1 MSVPTIP
8 LRLLARLRTSRIGLR
23 VLAFNLLVL
32 VLPVAGIL
40 YLDTYESQLLETQ
53 ERGMVEQ
60 GRVLAAVL
68 GGGPLTSDA
77 AAAALSRLVVEN
89 ESRYRGFGP
98 DGDLLADS
106 RRVLLAPADRPA
118 SYEVSSNRDAFL
130 YRVGAWLV
138 RVRDR
143 VARWLRRR
151 QPQPLGS
158 VAGESAMSPELAA
171 ALRGHYGAAA
181 RPTPGQ
187 RSLTLHCA
195 LPIQAGGQ
203 IVGAVVVSQS
213 TYRVL
218 QALYGLRLQVF
229 QVVVGSAILAALLS
243 LLMSATIVRPL
254 VRLKRA
260 AMSLTERRT
269 PLSGTFAVVHRADEI
284 GDLAKS
290 LDELAGRLDAH
301 IRLLESVAAD
311 VAHEFKN
318 PLAAIRTA
326 AEMLATAQDEHDR
339 QRFYAMLTRDV
350 DRLERM
356 VTGVR
361 ELARLD
367 SQIAQ
372 EAAVPVDVV
381 AVLRGISEGMA
392 LSGTEVN
399 LAAGNRRAF
408 VLASRDGLVQV
419 FENILVNAASLAP
432 GQPIEISVARRDNM
446 WRIEFADRGPGIP
459 EAHLDRVF
467 ERFFSYR
474 PQPPGARRE
483 HAGLGLAIA
492 KTIVEGY
499 GGTISARNRDGGGA
513 TFTVE
518 LPSLRRDTD

>member
-1 MSVPTIP
+1 MSVATVPP
-8 LRLLARLRTSRIGLR
+8 RLLARLRTSRIGLR

-40 YLDTYESQLLETQ
+40 YLDTYESQLLDAQ
-53 ERGMVEQ
+53 ERGMAEQ
-60 GRVLAAVL
+60 GRVLAAAL
-68 GGGPLTSDA
+68 GGAPLTRDA
-77 AAAALSRLVVEN
+77 ATSALGRLTVESD
-89 ESRYRGFGP
+89 SRYRVFGSQ
-98 DGDLLADS
+98 GELLADS
-106 RRVLLAPADRPA
+106 RRILVVQSDRATTYQP
-118 SYEVSSNRDAFL
+118 STGRDAFL
-130 YRVGAWLV
+130 YKVGAWLV
-138 RVRDR
+138 RVR
-143 VARWLRRR
+143 ARIAGWIRRAR
-151 QPQPLGS
+151 PQPAAA
-158 VAGESAMSPELAA
+158 VDEPAMPAELAA
-171 ALRGHYGAAA
+171 ALRGRYGAAT

-187 RSLTLHCA
+187 RSMTLHSA
-195 LPIQAGGQ
+195 LPIQTEGQ
-203 IVGAVVVSQS
+203 VVGAVIVSQS

-218 QALYGLRLQVF
+218 QALYRVRLQIF

-269 PLSGTFAVVHRADEI
+269 PLSGTFAVVNRADEI

-290 LDELAGRLDAH
+290 LDELTSRLDAH

-326 AEMLATAQDEHDR
+326 AESLATAQDDRDR
-339 QRFYAMLTRDV
+339 QRFYEMLTRDV

-367 SQIAQ
+367 SQLAQ
-372 EAAVPVDVV
+372 ESAVAVDVT
-381 AVLRGISEGMA
+381 ALLRELVEGMA
-392 LSGTEVN
+392 LSGTHVH
-399 LAAGNRRAF
+399 LTTANRPAL
-408 VLASRDGLVQV
+408 VLASRDGLLQV

-432 GQPIEISVARRDNM
+432 GQPIDISVSRRGSV
-446 WRIEFADRGPGIP
+446 WRIECGDRGPGIP
-459 EAHLDRVF
+459 EGHLDRIF

-474 PQPPGARRE
+474 PQSSAGRRD

-492 KTIVEGY
+492 KTVVEGY

>member
-1 MSVPTIP
+1 MSLTTVPP
-8 LRLLARLRTSRIGLR
+8 RLLSRLRTSRIGLR

-40 YLDTYESQLLETQ
+40 YLDTYESQLLEAQ

-60 GRVLAAVL
+60 GRVLAAAL
-68 GGGPLTSDA
+68 GGGALTREA
-77 AAAALSRLVVEN
+77 AATTLGHLIVETD
-89 ESRYRGFGP
+89 SRYRVFGP
-98 DGDLLADS
+98 DGELLADS
-106 RRVLLAPADRPA
+106 RRILPSPPDRPA
-118 SYEVSSNRDAFL
+118 SYQASSGRDAFL
-130 YRVGAWLV
+130 YKVGAWLV

-143 VARWLRRR
+143 VVRLMRRAQQR
-151 QPQPLGS
+151 PVDS
-158 VAGESAMSPELAA
+158 AAGEPAMSPELAA
-171 ALRGHYGAAA
+171 ALQGRYGASA
-181 RPTPGQ
+181 RPTSGQ
-187 RSLTLHCA
+187 RSLTLHSA
-195 LPIQAGGQ
+195 LPIHSGERV
-203 IVGAVVVSQS
+203 VGAVIVSQS

-218 QALYGLRLQVF
+218 QALYGLRLQMF

-269 PLSGTFAVVHRADEI
+269 PLAGTFAVVNRADEI
-284 GDLAKS
+284 GDLAQS

-318 PLAAIRTA
+318 PLAAIRSA
-326 AEMLATAQDEHDR
+326 AEMLAAAQDERDR
-339 QRFYAMLTRDV
+339 QRFYEMLTRDV

-367 SQIAQ
+367 SQLAH
-372 EAAVPVDVV
+372 EAAVAVDVT
-381 AVLRGISEGMA
+381 AVLRELSEGVA
-392 LSGTEVN
+392 VSGTQVN
-399 LAAGNRRAF
+399 LAAGNGRAL
-408 VLASRDGLVQV
+408 VRASRDGLVQV

-432 GQPIEISVARRDNM
+432 GQPIDISVSRQASR

-474 PQPPGARRE
+474 PQSVGARRD

-513 TFTVE
+513 SFTVE
-518 LPSLRRDTD
+518 LPALRRDND